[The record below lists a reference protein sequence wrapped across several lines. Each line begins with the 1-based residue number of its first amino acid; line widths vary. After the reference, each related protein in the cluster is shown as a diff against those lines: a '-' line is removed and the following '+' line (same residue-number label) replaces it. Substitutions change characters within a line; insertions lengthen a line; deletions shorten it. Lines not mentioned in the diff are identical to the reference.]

1 MKKMLEN
8 YCADLK
14 RIERRIEKLRE
25 ERLTGDKSE
34 NYGARLEVLRD
45 EREGLL
51 EAISAIKDYIN
62 EVERRKRKGAA

>member
-8 YCADLK
+8 YSADLK

>member
-34 NYGARLEVLRD
+34 NFGARLEVLRD

>member
-34 NYGARLEVLRD
+34 NYGARLEVLKD